1 MLRFLLSINAN
12 GTNGG
17 KRKEKKMAGKFIGR
31 DDDDEKKQTT
41 KKRDVGAL
49 ISAS

>member
-1 MLRFLLSINAN
+1 
-12 GTNGG
+12 
-17 KRKEKKMAGKFIGR
+17 MAGKFIGR